1 MADYSGGAFR
11 GGKSTM
17 KNSTVYK
24 GSGYRAAPDIYETDS
39 ETGNL
44 RQSSGA
50 PRAAGTTPGAAA
62 APAFSNVY
70 ADVPRPQGG
79 NLAGSLA
86 TSAAA
91 KVGEK
96 VAGNIYSKWKSA
108 DELGTALG
116 DPDALDAS
124 LVSDNA
130 GRAAAGA
137 AAGVADGF
145 TSFSAPTYGAY
156 APSAGSFSDIAGEGA
171 GAASSVFDSGG
182 SFAEGAADFAGNAAG
197 DVAGEA
203 AGGGIPFLGAG
214 LQLAQGNVGG
224 AVGSVIGN
232 LIMPGLGGVIG
243 GLIGGGGG
251 RVICTELHA
260 QGLLDADLYALD
272 VAYTPGLHPAVVR
285 GYHWWAIP
293 YVRLMRRSATAIA
306 IAKPLA
312 TWRARAIAYELGK
325 GPFCWRG
332 AVVRAI
338 GEPLCFAIGLFVPAS
353 DWTQLYVG
361 GSK

>member
-1 MADYSGGAFR
+1 MAEYGSEGFR
-11 GGKSTM
+11 GGKSVM
-17 KNSTVYK
+17 KNSTVYNR
-24 GSGYRAAPDIYETDS
+24 GSYRAAPDIYETDP

-44 RQSSGA
+44 RATSGA
-50 PRAAGTTPGAAA
+50 PKAAGTTPTETAK
-62 APAFSNVY
+62 PAFANVY
-70 ADVPRPQGG
+70 ADTPRPQGG

-86 TSAAA
+86 TTAASKA
-91 KVGEK
+91 AERIG
-96 VAGNIYSKWKSA
+96 GNLYNNWKSTS
-108 DELGTALG
+108 ELSSALG

-130 GRAAAGA
+130 GRAVAGA
-137 AAGVADGF
+137 ADAASGF
-145 TSFSAPTYGAY
+145 SSFAAPTYGAY
-156 APSAGSFSDIAGEGA
+156 APSVGSFSDIAGEGA

-182 SFAEGAADFAGNAAG
+182 SFAEGASEFAGSAAG
-197 DVAGEA
+197 DAAGA
-203 AGGGIPFLGAG
+203 AGGGVPFIGAG
-214 LQLAQGNVGG
+214 IQLAQGNVGG

-232 LIMPGLGGVIG
+232 LIAPGIGGVIG
-243 GLIGGGGG
+243 GLIGGGG

-293 YVRLMRRSATAIA
+293 YVRLMRRNVLATRIARPLAIWRAKAIA
-306 IAKPLA
+306 H
-312 TWRARAIAYELGK
+312 EVGK

-332 AVVRAI
+332 AIVRAI

-353 DWTQLYVG
+353 DWTQLYAG
-361 GSK
+361 ASK